1 MRARSTKAEERKN
14 KKFLIIRLCV
24 TGERRKEE
32 KKTVV
37 LPLQDFLL
45 LFSKTVLVI
54 LRVSSSFEQRER
66 KMPR

>member
-1 MRARSTKAEERKN
+1 M
-14 KKFLIIRLCV
+14 

-54 LRVSSSFEQRER
+54 SRVSSSFEQRER

>member
-1 MRARSTKAEERKN
+1 MTGKRKVE
-14 KKFLIIRLCV
+14 FYPPFV
-24 TGERRKEE
+24 
-32 KKTVV
+32 
-37 LPLQDFLL
+37 QDFLL